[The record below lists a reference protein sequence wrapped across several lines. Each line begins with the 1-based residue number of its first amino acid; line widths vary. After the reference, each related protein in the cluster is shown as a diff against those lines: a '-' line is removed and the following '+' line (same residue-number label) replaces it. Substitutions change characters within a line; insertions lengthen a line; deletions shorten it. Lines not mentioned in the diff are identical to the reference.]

1 MSRLNS
7 KTDRNSS
14 NALESQFVK
23 KFLWLRKNF
32 AYCLAIITLTWIV
45 GLCYYVDNFIG
56 WSSIGALN
64 PLDFAYF
71 ILLSTLP
78 LLAFWFVLAYIER
91 SSSLDA
97 NALLFHDYIDNLMYP
112 DDKASKTASAISK
125 ALLEQMVKLQAENK
139 NIVEQST
146 LLKNDL
152 DLRISE
158 FGKILQILD
167 TYSANTLTQL
177 NDEIKNLSDKCA
189 YINDKTVKTVNR
201 MQDCS
206 EIITQNSDRFL
217 SKINPIV
224 DEISALS
231 ANIKNNIADNR
242 SNLADMKIQ
251 IAECSDI
258 SKDYIENI
266 LAKTNDNISRIE
278 RTFYKASE
286 EYDVLYKKLDN
297 SMSGIEG
304 RIDDQK
310 QLIYNQSQLIN
321 KNSELFNDKIN
332 GYGKLISEEI
342 EKLVKNSIDI
352 EKIAKQQIATLKAIS
367 NETNKSV
374 LNIGGV
380 FDEKRAEIERKCEYA
395 ITSMQNVIVAI
406 NKETEKLTSFTA
418 LTQAKNFDLQ
428 NVAETIVDKI
438 GDISSKLALK
448 TDSLKD
454 KAVEVIDKFTEASE
468 IIARS
473 TDKINTSSNLVIDS
487 GKQGVKLLEE
497 QSFYINNTVSN
508 IDRIR
513 EKLEGL
519 RGEVKA
525 VSDDVSVNL
534 SGFEKQINKYETFK
548 ESNSIINPIEPTL
561 DFKELESI
569 AQNINKILKSF
580 GVSVDE
586 VYAKKDM
593 FDLWD
598 EYIKGSQTVF
608 IDAISNT
615 LSAKNIKTIRKSF
628 DDNTIFHN
636 LVIKYLFLMDLAL
649 KETLSSNG
657 STKDEIIN
665 LSVNSAL
672 DKVYFVLV
680 KALNSVD

>member
-1 MSRLNS
+1 MSRMNS
-7 KTDRNSS
+7 KPSTNTS
-14 NALESQFVK
+14 ESQFVK

-32 AYCLAIITLTWIV
+32 AYCLSIITLSWIV
-45 GLCYYVDNFIG
+45 GLCYYVHNFIG

-71 ILLSTLP
+71 LLLSTLP

-97 NALLFHDYIDNLMYP
+97 NAELFHNYIDNLMYP
-112 DDKASKTASAISK
+112 DDKASKTATAISK
-125 ALLEQMVKLQAENK
+125 ALLEQMTKLQTENRR
-139 NIVEQST
+139 IVEQST

-167 TYSANTLTQL
+167 NYSANTLTQL
-177 NDEIKNLSDKCA
+177 NDEIKNLSDKCT
-189 YINDKTVKTVNR
+189 YINDKTVKSVNR

-242 SNLADMKIQ
+242 SNLADMKTQ

-266 LAKTNDNISRIE
+266 LEKTNDNISRIE
-278 RTFYKASE
+278 RSFYKASE
-286 EYDVLYKKLDN
+286 EYDMLYKKLDN
-297 SMSGIEG
+297 SISGIEG

-321 KNSELFNDKIN
+321 KNSELFNDKLN
-332 GYGKLISEEI
+332 SYGRLISEEI
-342 EKLVKNSIDI
+342 EKLVKNSVDI
-352 EKIAKQQIATLKAIS
+352 EKIAKQQINTLKAIS

-395 ITSMQNVIVAI
+395 ITSMQNVIIAI

-438 GDISSKLALK
+438 GDISNKLALK

-454 KAVEVIDKFTEASE
+454 NAVDVIDKFNEASE
-468 IIARS
+468 IIAKS

-487 GKQGVKLLEE
+487 GRQGVKLLEE

-519 RGEVKA
+519 RGDVKD
-525 VSDDVSVNL
+525 VSNDVSVTL
-534 SGFEKQINKYETFK
+534 SGFEKQINRYETIK
-548 ESNSIINPIEPTL
+548 DNNTKINPIEPTL
-561 DFKELESI
+561 DYKELNSV
-569 AQNINKILKSF
+569 AQNINKILKSL
-580 GVSVDE
+580 GVSIDE
-586 VYAKKDM
+586 VYQKKDV

-598 EYIKGSQTVF
+598 DYIKGNQTAFV
-608 IDAISNT
+608 DAITNT
-615 LSAKNIKTIRKSF
+615 LSNKNIKAIRKAF
-628 DDNTIFHN
+628 DDNTLFHN
-636 LVIKYLFLMDLAL
+636 LVIKYLFLMDLVI
-649 KETLSSNG
+649 KEVLNSEET
-657 STKDEIIN
+657 TKNEIIN
-665 LSVNSAL
+665 LSANSAL

-680 KALNSVD
+680 KALNSVE